1 LIRAHKITKKYLM
14 VLLAPLTVESI
25 RAPTQIT

>member
-1 LIRAHKITKKYLM
+1 LIRAHKITKKFVGFARTIDYSS
-14 VLLAPLTVESI
+14 T